1 MTTKSKM
8 ISEKSI
14 VFLRIPVKTMLM
26 TRESDNQIILNSY
39 FTNIILETPW
49 NIPIIKMNI
58 SLNNKIFQ
66 GSLFNCLFEA

>member
-49 NIPIIKMNI
+49 NIPIIKINI
-58 SLNNKIFQ
+58 
-66 GSLFNCLFEA
+66 